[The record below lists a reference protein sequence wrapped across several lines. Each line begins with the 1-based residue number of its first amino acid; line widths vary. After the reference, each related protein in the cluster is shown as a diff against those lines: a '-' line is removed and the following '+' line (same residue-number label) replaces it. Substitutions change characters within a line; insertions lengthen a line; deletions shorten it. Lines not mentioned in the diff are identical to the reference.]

1 MATSRHSTKP
11 GIGIALPLVRRKIG
25 MALVKDMGG
34 VWAKCGLWP
43 FLCRSEPQAKQVLA
57 RAAFQSSSQLLQVT
71 TSTMFYM

>member
-1 MATSRHSTKP
+1 
-11 GIGIALPLVRRKIG
+11 